1 MKRKTS
7 FSIALSAVSCA
18 IATIFM
24 ALGMHVPYMYLPGY
38 VFGALA
44 ILLPLSEDFFGGA
57 CLAWIAASLIC
68 LPIGGIAVFYKLFP
82 FIAFFGP
89 HPIVN
94 ALLRRK
100 GKNGWLARI
109 VKAVWFDGMLCA
121 AWAIFAAMTEVS
133 LPFSWMYDW
142 IYPMIV
148 AAGTA
153 VFIIYDWLMLRCAG
167 LVSVYVSRIG
177 HGKPPRRPPSDST
190 KANEKEDVFGFD
202 SPASVPA
209 DEGDEKQERQDD
221 RGEKK

>member
-24 ALGMHVPYMYLPGY
+24 ALGIHVPYMYLPGY

-153 VFIIYDWLMLRCAG
+153 VFFIYDCKGKGQMET
-167 LVSVYVSRIG
+167 VSSGCPFLIAFLHPTSVGRYIFVKFLLTPESGVSNT
-177 HGKPPRRPPSDST
+177 S
-190 KANEKEDVFGFD
+190 A
-202 SPASVPA
+202 AY
-209 DEGDEKQERQDD
+209 
-221 RGEKK
+221 